1 MAARKQPFF
10 YITKRFSTSGIYK
23 YKDGHKRL
31 SGAVDICVFLE
42 VSLFSTINAY
52 LYLTY
57 KTPRKMV
64 KVSKRCFY
72 LKYKLV

>member
-10 YITKRFSTSGIYK
+10 YITNRFSTIGIYK

-42 VSLFSTINAY
+42 VSYCFPLSTHTSTLRI
-52 LYLTY
+52 
-57 KTPRKMV
+57 
-64 KVSKRCFY
+64 
-72 LKYKLV
+72 KLPGKWLRQASVVFI

>member
-1 MAARKQPFF
+1 MAARKQPSF

-23 YKDGHKRL
+23 YIDRHKRL

-42 VSLFSTINAY
+42 VLLFSTKSTHTST
-52 LYLTY
+52 LRLG

-64 KVSKRCFY
+64 KVSKRCFH
-72 LKYKLV
+72 LKYK